1 MLTLKIESF
10 EGWDE
15 EKEEFIYI
23 EGQTIHMRHCLA
35 SISKW
40 ESKWHIPFLSRKEKT
55 EEQALDYIRCMVE
68 EEVSDT
74 VINIIQTRYGREI
87 ESYMNNPSTATV
99 VHHDKQEIGSNSP
112 KTSEVIYSWM
122 FQLNIPME
130 CQYWHINKLITQID
144 YMNEQQKPPKKISKK
159 DAMARQARINAERR
173 AKLKSK
179 G

>member
-1 MLTLKIESF
+1 
-10 EGWDE
+10 
-15 EKEEFIYI
+15 
-23 EGQTIHMRHCLA
+23 
-35 SISKW
+35 
-40 ESKWHIPFLSRKEKT
+40 
-55 EEQALDYIRCMVE
+55 
-68 EEVSDT
+68 
-74 VINIIQTRYGREI
+74 
-87 ESYMNNPSTATV
+87 MNNPSTATV
-99 VHHDKQEIGSNSP
+99 VHHDKQEIGSNAP